1 MIGKLTG
8 KIDSIHEDSVIL
20 DVNGVGYGVF
30 VSGSTLLQLRPA
42 TNNIISLF
50 IETHVRED
58 HIHLYGFL
66 NIEEK
71 TAFNLLQ
78 TVSGIGAKVAL
89 NILSYLTPEQIQ
101 NAVDTKDKTIF
112 TSISGIGPKLAERMI
127 LELKGKKFSANAYIA
142 ATSKA
147 LQDNNIVEE
156 AAGAL
161 SNLGINKQEAVNIV
175 KNILQNDPNST
186 IDQVIRTALQ
196 NRNTK

>member
-1 MIGKLTG
+1 MISKLTG
-8 KIDSIHEDSVIL
+8 KIEGVYEDQVIL

-30 VSGSTLLQLRPA
+30 ASSSTISELQARI
-42 TNNIISLF
+42 NNVVSLF

-78 TVSGIGAKVAL
+78 TVSGIGSKVAL

-101 NAVDTKDKTIF
+101 NTVDTKDKAMF
-112 TSISGIGPKLAERMI
+112 TTISGIGPKLAERMI
-127 LELKGKKFSANAYIA
+127 LELKGKKFSANTYVA

-147 LQDNNIVEE
+147 LQDNNIIEE

-175 KNILQNDPNST
+175 KNILQNDPNQA
-186 IDQVIRTALQ
+186 IDQVIRIALQ
-196 NRNTK
+196 SRNTK

>member
-1 MIGKLTG
+1 
-8 KIDSIHEDSVIL
+8 
-20 DVNGVGYGVF
+20 
-30 VSGSTLLQLRPA
+30 
-42 TNNIISLF
+42 
-50 IETHVRED
+50 
-58 HIHLYGFL
+58 
-66 NIEEK
+66 
-71 TAFNLLQ
+71 
-78 TVSGIGAKVAL
+78 
-89 NILSYLTPEQIQ
+89 LTPEQIQ

-127 LELKGKKFSANAYIA
+127 LELKGKKFSSNAYIA